1 MTAPDA
7 ERRVRVP
14 VPVDVALT
22 LRPLQRGAA
31 DPTVRAT
38 PQGVWLTLR
47 SPAPD
52 AASGGPGRPTSLLVS
67 GVREAAGGGT
77 AVTARAW
84 GAGASAA
91 VAGVERL
98 LGLHDDGWDAFDA
111 LLRPDSGAPALP
123 RHVREARRTRAGLRL
138 PAAGALSRQ
147 LLTAVLEQKVT
158 HDQAR
163 HGWRTL
169 VRLAARIDDDGPAPG
184 PVPPGMLPP
193 PTPAAVLRIPSWD
206 WHARAWV

>member
-1 MTAPDA
+1 MIAPDA

-67 GVREAAGGGT
+67 GAREAAGGGT

-98 LGLHDDGWDAFDA
+98 LGLHDDGWAAFDT
-111 LLRPDSGAPALP
+111 LLAPDSGRPVLP
-123 RHVREARRTRAGLRL
+123 WHVREARRRRPGLRL
-138 PAAGALSRQ
+138 PAGGQLARQ
-147 LLTAVLEQKVT
+147 LT
-158 HDQAR
+158 R
-163 HGWRTL
+163 
-169 VRLAARIDDDGPAPG
+169 
-184 PVPPGMLPP
+184 
-193 PTPAAVLRIPSWD
+193 
-206 WHARAWV
+206 

>member
-52 AASGGPGRPTSLLVS
+52 VASGGPGWPTSLLVS

-98 LGLHDDGWDAFDA
+98 LGLHDDGWAAFDA

-123 RHVREARRTRAGLRL
+123 RHVV
-138 PAAGALSRQ
+138 AA
-147 LLTAVLEQKVT
+147 
-158 HDQAR
+158 
-163 HGWRTL
+163 
-169 VRLAARIDDDGPAPG
+169 P
-184 PVPPGMLPP
+184 
-193 PTPAAVLRIPSWD
+193 
-206 WHARAWV
+206 

>member
-7 ERRVRVP
+7 VRRVRVP

-52 AASGGPGRPTSLLVS
+52 VASGGPGRPTSLLVS

-84 GAGASAA
+84 GAGAS
-91 VAGVERL
+91 G
-98 LGLHDDGWDAFDA
+98 
-111 LLRPDSGAPALP
+111 
-123 RHVREARRTRAGLRL
+123 RTPTSCTRWR
-138 PAAGALSRQ
+138 SR
-147 LLTAVLEQKVT
+147 
-158 HDQAR
+158 
-163 HGWRTL
+163 
-169 VRLAARIDDDGPAPG
+169 
-184 PVPPGMLPP
+184 
-193 PTPAAVLRIPSWD
+193 
-206 WHARAWV
+206 

>member
-1 MTAPDA
+1 MIAPDA

-67 GVREAAGGGT
+67 GAREAAGGGT

-84 GAGASAA
+84 G
-91 VAGVERL
+91 
-98 LGLHDDGWDAFDA
+98 
-111 LLRPDSGAPALP
+111 
-123 RHVREARRTRAGLRL
+123 
-138 PAAGALSRQ
+138 
-147 LLTAVLEQKVT
+147 
-158 HDQAR
+158 
-163 HGWRTL
+163 
-169 VRLAARIDDDGPAPG
+169 
-184 PVPPGMLPP
+184 
-193 PTPAAVLRIPSWD
+193 
-206 WHARAWV
+206 